1 MSVKGI
7 DVSKHNGVIDFKK
20 VKDNGIDFVIIRA
33 GIGISNPKDEKFEL
47 NYNNAKAAG
56 LDVGCYW
63 FLRALTPDTAIKEA
77 QTFLNII
84 KDKKFEYPV
93 YLDFEEDPYYGYF
106 PFKTGKT
113 NCSAMVDAFCS
124 TVEKAGYW
132 VGLYM
137 SKANLETYITAEI
150 AKKYTLW
157 IAQWSSQCT
166 YKGDYGMWQYTDK
179 GRVSG
184 ITTAVDLDIAYT
196 DFPATVKL
204 LNKNG
209 YKKSKGARLYID
221 FSTVD
226 EALQAAKLFKNPKV
240 VELK

>member
-1 MSVKGI
+1 MAVKGI

-47 NYNNAKAAG
+47 NYNNAKSAG

-63 FLRALTPDTAIKEA
+63 FLRALTPDTAVKEA

-93 YLDFEEDPYYGYF
+93 YLDFEEDPTYNYL

-150 AKKYTLW
+150 NTGINHSYLLKKN
-157 IAQWSSQCT
+157 II
-166 YKGDYGMWQYTDK
+166 
-179 GRVSG
+179 VSG

-221 FSTVD
+221 FPTVD